1 MQQNQDVKEK
11 TILIVDDDRD
21 LGEALQS
28 ILEGE
33 TPYRTLWLA
42 ESDLALVSASY
53 LRPALIFLD
62 YRMPVLDGLHL
73 YDQWQKSET
82 MRGVPVILISGE
94 QALPYAQ
101 LEQRQIRVLKKPF
114 DLSELLD
121 LVAQVISG

>member
-1 MQQNQDVKEK
+1 MQQDQDVKEK

-21 LGEALQS
+21 IGEALQY
-28 ILEGE
+28 ILEKE
-33 TPYRTLWLA
+33 TPYRTLWMA

-82 MRGVPVILISGE
+82 MRGVPVVLISAA
-94 QALPYAQ
+94 QVLPSAQ
-101 LEQRQIRVLKKPF
+101 LEQRHIRVLKKPF
-114 DLSELLD
+114 DLPELLD
-121 LVAQVISG
+121 IIAQITSE